1 MDVGFIGLGNMGIG
15 MARNLLR
22 AGHSLTAYNRT
33 RSRTESLA
41 AEGAK
46 IAATPAEAARGDLVI
61 TMLAD
66 DAALDAIVFGDS
78 GILATLAP
86 GAVHISMSTV
96 SVAISRRLA
105 DAHAAKRQA
114 FVSAP
119 VLGRPEAAAAA
130 KLIILAAGAEQDIAR
145 CKPLFD
151 AMGQQTFVVSAD
163 APAANVVKLC
173 CNFLIASIIET
184 LGEGFALA
192 RKSGVPAQKL
202 LEVLTGT
209 PMTAPLV
216 KTYGTLIAE
225 EKYLPAGFALRLGLK
240 DVRLMLAASESAQ
253 APLPIASLLR
263 DQFLSAIARGYSDLD
278 WSAIAKV
285 AAENAGLAAHQTATT
300 S

>member
-1 MDVGFIGLGNMGIG
+1 MNIGFIGLGNMGVG

-22 AGHSLTAYNRT
+22 AGHSLTVYNRT
-33 RSRTESLA
+33 RSRAESLVS
-41 AEGAK
+41 EGARV
-46 IAATPAEAARGDLVI
+46 AATPGEAARGEVVI

-66 DAALDAIVFGDS
+66 DAALEGVVFGEG
-78 GILATLAP
+78 GILATLVP
-86 GAVHISMSTV
+86 GAIHISMSTV
-96 SVAISRRLA
+96 SVAIARRLA
-105 DAHAAKRQA
+105 EAHAAKRQA

-130 KLIILAAGAEQDIAR
+130 KLIILAAGAEQDLAR
-145 CKPLFD
+145 CKPLLD
-151 AMGQQTFVVSAD
+151 AMGQQTFVVAAD

-184 LGEGFALA
+184 LGESFALA

-202 LEVLTGT
+202 LEVLAGT

-216 KTYGTLIAE
+216 KTYGTIIAE
-225 EKYLPAGFALRLGLK
+225 ENYSPAGFALRLGLK
-240 DVRLMLAASESAQ
+240 DVRLMLAASESAE

-263 DQFLSAIARGYSDLD
+263 DHFLTALARGYGDLD
-278 WSAIAKV
+278 WAAIAKV
-285 AAENAGLAAHQTATT
+285 AAENAGLTPR